1 MITREMIIKALTEK
15 GIEAQAT
22 DITKNGV
29 AMQGIILGTGTIR
42 PTIYVEQFANYADD
56 EMEDVLDAIMYQYNK
71 AKEDAPVIDDVQK
84 LLNWDYAKTSLQL
97 CIQQKGNEDIVKR
110 DFLDLEE
117 YVRVIVDTSE
127 GGTSS
132 YKVRPE
138 HLGRFGITEET
149 LFHAAWNCT
158 APTLKFEDMSQMV
171 PMPEGMMI
179 VATNETKLNGAIAM
193 KATEKLAEV
202 ADRYGKAVLAI
213 LPSSIH
219 EILIMPLN
227 GDENVNDLDKMV
239 KEVNATQVQP
249 EEVLSNH
256 AYIYGRAVNKMFCSL
271 NECAEYLNS
280 LN

>member
-1 MITREMIIKALTEK
+1 MLTREMIIKALTEK
-15 GIEAQAT
+15 GMEAQAT
-22 DITKNGV
+22 DVTKNGV
-29 AMQGIILGTGTIR
+29 TLQGIALGTGTVR
-42 PTIYVEQFANYADD
+42 PTIYIEQFVDYADD
-56 EMEDVLDAIMYQYNK
+56 EVEDVVDAIMYQYNK
-71 AKEDAPVIDDVQK
+71 AIEDVPVIDVYN
-84 LLNWDYAKTSLQL
+84 LLNWDYAKTRLQL

-117 YVRVIVDTSE
+117 YVRVIASTDES
-127 GGTSS
+127 GMGSF
-132 YKVRPE
+132 KVRPE
-138 HLGRFGITEET
+138 HLERFGITEET
-149 LFHAAWNCT
+149 LFHAAWDCT
-158 APTLKFEDMSQMV
+158 APTIKIEDMSQMV

-202 ADRYGKAVLAI
+202 ADKYGKQVLAI

-219 EILIMPLN
+219 EILLVPLS
-227 GDENVNDLDKMV
+227 GDESVSNLDKMV
-239 KEVNATQVQP
+239 QDVNATQLAP

-271 NECAEYLNS
+271 NECTEYLNA